1 MATPIYH
8 TSWSTGG
15 TCVSSSGRRGG
26 VVERVG
32 SWFGGSTPQYT
43 GSGQPAPDSSSLG
56 SGTPVYL
63 AAHPLTQDVAT
74 APQPKPVAIVVPRT

>member
-15 TCVSSSGRRGG
+15 TWVPSSGRRG
-26 VVERVG
+26 VG
-32 SWFGGSTPQYT
+32 SWFGGCTPQYT
-43 GSGQPAPDSSSLG
+43 GSGQPAPDSGDSLG
-56 SGTPVYL
+56 SGTPAYL
-63 AAHPLTQDVAT
+63 AAPPPMIVQDATT